1 MKVKNMSARL
11 LKVRGAKGKV
21 NIIPL
26 QEVTLSKE
34 LSALSFVKG
43 LIEDGSLV
51 EVKEVKEKKDKGEIL
66 PEQDSEIL

>member
-1 MKVKNMSARL
+1 MKIKNMSARL

>member
-26 QEVTLSKE
+26 QEVELSNE
-34 LSALSFVKG
+34 LSALPFVKG

-51 EVKEVKEKKDKGEIL
+51 EVKEKK
-66 PEQDSEIL
+66 